1 MVLCLYSIVI
11 VKNISNYLEIVVSF
25 AKASLFLLVKIN
37 KMSTQPK
44 LTRFNQNVLSKF
56 QIYNSIFMTLPFD
69 AITKTGVLL
78 PLFHETCKKGF
89 ANGDNPTTIVDTFFK
104 KYQARRTSESQIS
117 LLFRFIQYIERQVVL
132 FDAIEDAAFPIV
144 NNMDGIGTLRS
155 LKESANSN
163 NKLEDLKHYLE
174 EFKVR
179 IVLTAHPTQ
188 FYPGSVLG
196 IITDLTDAIK
206 SNDLLRINDLLAQL
220 GKTPFF
226 KHEKPTP
233 YDEAVSL
240 IWYLENVFYKS
251 FGKIFDYI
259 QQNIFEDKPIDN
271 DIINIGFWPG
281 GDRDGNPFVT
291 PEITLKVANRLK
303 ETIIKNY
310 YKDVRSL
317 RRKLTF
323 AGVEERITLLEHKLY
338 NSMLDH
344 NSKEGIGLLELT
356 SELKEVK
363 EIIIKQHQSLYV
375 SELNSLINK
384 IHLFGYHF
392 AVLDIRQDS
401 RAHHKVFT
409 AMVEGLIESGSAI
422 FPKNY
427 NSLSEKE
434 QVQILSKVK
443 GEVDLSIFNDE
454 EVLKT
459 LNTIKAIKTIQDN
472 NGERAAN
479 RYIISNNQ
487 TTLNVMQLFAM
498 LKLVGFQDKLTV
510 DIGPLFETITDL
522 ENAHL
527 VMEEL
532 YTNPEYSKHLKE
544 RGNKQTIMLGFSDG
558 TKDGGYLMANWGI
571 FKAKERLTEMS
582 RKYDVTVIFFDGR
595 GGPPARGGGKTHQFY
610 ASLGPTIED
619 KEVQLTIQGQT
630 ISSNFGTLDSS
641 QYNLEQL
648 ISSGIS
654 NQLNDTNW
662 SMSSD
667 NIEVMDALANISYQ
681 TYVDFKNHPMF
692 LPYLERMSTLK
703 YYAKTNIGSRP
714 SKRGKAEGLV
724 FEDLRA
730 IPFVGSWSQLK
741 QNVPGFFGVG
751 TALKHFEDNGEFN
764 KVVAL
769 YNESSFFK
777 TLIEN
782 SMMSLSKSFFDLTKY
797 MAEDKEFGE
806 FWTVIYTEYETTKR
820 LLLKL
825 SGYKVLMEN
834 EPAGKASIDVRES
847 IVLPLLTIQ
856 QYALKK
862 IQELEKDEVR
872 DEKQIAVFEKIVTR
886 SLFGNINASR
896 NSA

>member
-1 MVLCLYSIVI
+1 
-11 VKNISNYLEIVVSF
+11 
-25 AKASLFLLVKIN
+25 
-37 KMSTQPK
+37 MSTQPK
-44 LTRFNQNVLSKF
+44 LTRFNQNVLSKY

-69 AITKTGVLL
+69 SITKTGVLL
-78 PLFHETCKKGF
+78 PLFHETCKNGF
-89 ANGDNPTTIVDTFFK
+89 ENGEDPTTIVNTFFK
-104 KYQARRTSESQIS
+104 KYQARRSKESQID

-155 LKESANSN
+155 LKETASAED
-163 NKLEDLKHYLE
+163 KLETLQKYLE

-196 IITDLTDAIK
+196 IITDLTEAVK
-206 SNDLLRINDLLAQL
+206 ENDLLRINDLLAQL

-226 KHEKPTP
+226 KHKKPTP

-251 FGKIFDYI
+251 FGSIYDYI
-259 QQNIFEDKPIDN
+259 QQNIFDGKQIDN

-291 PEITLKVANRLK
+291 PEITLNVAKRLQD
-303 ETIIKNY
+303 TVIKNY
-310 YKDVRSL
+310 YRDIRKL
-317 RRKLTF
+317 KRKLTF
-323 AGVEERITLLEHKLY
+323 QGVEDKINALEKELYKIITNK
-338 NSMLDH
+338 NSSLTAD
-344 NSKEGIGLLELT
+344 SFT
-356 SELKEVK
+356 SELKE
-363 EIIIKQHQSLYV
+363 IKQIVIDKHQSLYA
-375 SELNSLINK
+375 SEVNSLINK
-384 IHLFGYHF
+384 IHLFGFHF
-392 AVLDIRQDS
+392 ANLDIRQDS
-401 RAHHKVFT
+401 RKHDQFFND
-409 AMVEGLIESGSAI
+409 MVNALIDNGSNI

-427 NSLSEKE
+427 HDLSESE
-434 QVQILSKVK
+434 QVKILSKVK
-443 GEVDLSIFNDE
+443 GTVDLSLIKDE
-454 EVLKT
+454 ETLKA
-459 LNTIKAIKTIQDN
+459 LNTMKAIKTIQDS
-472 NGERAAN
+472 NGEKAAN

-498 LKLVGFQDKLTV
+498 LKLVAFQEELTV

-522 ENAHL
+522 ENAPA
-527 VMEEL
+527 VMEAL
-532 YTNPEYSKHLKE
+532 YTNPEYVAHLKA

-558 TKDGGYLMANWGI
+558 TKDGGYLMANWAI
-571 FKAKERLTEMS
+571 YKAKENLTAIS
-582 RKYDVTVIFFDGR
+582 RKYDITAIFFDGR
-595 GGPPARGGGKTHQFY
+595 GGPPARGGGKTHNFY

-630 ISSNFGTLDSS
+630 ISSNFGTSESS

-648 ISSGIS
+648 ITSGIHNS
-654 NQLNDTNW
+654 FSETDL
-662 SMSSD
+662 SMLPE
-667 NIEVMDALANISYQ
+667 NREVMNDIANLSYEAYVAFKAHPKFISY
-681 TYVDFKNHPMF
+681 
-692 LPYLERMSTLK
+692 LEHMSTLK

-714 SKRGKAEGLV
+714 SKRGKSDGLV

-751 TALKHFEDNGEFN
+751 TALKKYEDAGEFD
-764 KVVAL
+764 KAQHL
-769 YNESSFFK
+769 FKTSDFFK

-797 MAEDKEFGE
+797 MSEDPEYGD
-806 FWTVIYTEYETTKR
+806 FWNVIHNEYETTKR
-820 LLLKL
+820 LILKL
-825 SGYKVLMEN
+825 TGYKELMQE
-834 EPAGKASIDVRES
+834 EPAGKASIAVRES

-856 QYALKK
+856 QFALKK
-862 IQELEKDEVR
+862 IQELEKAEVR
-872 DEKQIAVFEKIVTR
+872 DEAQIKIFEKIVTR